1 MVEQS
6 YVDEKAQ
13 CQQVQG
19 RWHMFKRILVCLDGS
34 DLAEHVLPHVA
45 EMAMQGP
52 TNIVLLE
59 VLPEHVEVTTGVT
72 QRTPSSVQH
81 HSEEYLQG
89 LASPLAAA
97 GVDVTSVALIGRPEE
112 AIIKYARDNQIDLIA
127 MATHGR
133 GGLQNTLFGS
143 VAQHVLR
150 ESGLPILLI
159 RPSIASL
166 RRVQRAQSQPEPAVQ
181 R

>member
-1 MVEQS
+1 V
-6 YVDEKAQ
+6 
-13 CQQVQG
+13 
-19 RWHMFKRILVCLDGS
+19 FKRILVCLDGS
-34 DLAEHVLPHVA
+34 NLAEHILPHVI

-52 TNIVLLE
+52 TKVTLLE

-81 HSEEYLQG
+81 RSEEYLQG
-89 LASPLAAA
+89 LASPLTAA
-97 GVDVTSVALIGRPEE
+97 GVDVSSVSILGKPAE
-112 AIIKYARDNQIDLIA
+112 AIIKYARDNQIDVIA

-150 ESGLPILLI
+150 ESGLPLLLI
-159 RPSIASL
+159 RPSITSL
-166 RRVQRAQSQPEPAVQ
+166 RRAQRAQAQREPVVQ